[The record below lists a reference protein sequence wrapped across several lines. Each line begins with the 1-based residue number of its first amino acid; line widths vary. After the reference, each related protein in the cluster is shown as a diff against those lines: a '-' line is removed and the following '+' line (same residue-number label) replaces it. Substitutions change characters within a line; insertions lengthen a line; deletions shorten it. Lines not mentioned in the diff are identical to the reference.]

1 MESLSELPDFGPLV
15 PISAEVLPQIN
26 LPSTDGVFAGSGL
39 SDDVGAVFEG
49 QIIFPATG
57 VWTLFTDSDDGS
69 RLLVDG
75 VQIVDN
81 DVLHGMRER
90 SGTIQVDQIAPR
102 NVRVEFRHRGRLS
115 VEDLWVG

>member
-1 MESLSELPDFGPLV
+1 M
-15 PISAEVLPQIN
+15 
-26 LPSTDGVFAGSGL
+26 FAGSGL

-49 QIIFPATG
+49 QIVFPATG

-81 DVLHGMRER
+81 DGLHGMRER
-90 SGTIQVDQIAPR
+90 SGTIQVDQIGPR
-102 NVRVEFRHRGRLS
+102 NVRVEFFERGGGAGVICALGRARDREIRGPQQRMVLHTLS
-115 VEDLWVG
+115 KT